1 MKVVII
7 EDEVQTAKALEKLL
21 RQHDIEVMTVIASI
35 EEGIAYFQEGP
46 EVDLIFS
53 DIEIADGLCFDIFK
67 EVTITCPIIFCTAFN
82 QYALEAFRTN
92 GIDYIVKPF
101 TPKSISD
108 AIGKYNLL
116 TKRERPI
123 EKVLPATTDKEDL
136 YNLLK
141 TTLSRRKST
150 LLVSFRDKTFPVNL
164 NSIAYFFVEDETTLL
179 YTEGKEYT
187 LSKSLEEIEVGIDAA
202 QFFRANRQYLI
213 NRDFIKEIEKF
224 FARKLVIKLTVPVR
238 EPIVVSKAKATEFMT
253 WLEQ

>member
-7 EDEVQTAKALEKLL
+7 EDEVQTAKSLEKLL
-21 RQHDIEVMTVIASI
+21 RQHDIEVLTVIASI
-35 EEGIAYFQEGP
+35 EEGIAYFQESP

-101 TPKSISD
+101 TPKSIAD
-108 AIGKYNLL
+108 AISKYNLL

-123 EKVLPATTDKEDL
+123 GKVLPATTDKEDL

-150 LLVSFRDKTFPVNL
+150 LLVSFRDKTFPVNF

-187 LSKSLEEIEVGIDAA
+187 LSKSLEEIEVGIDAG

-238 EPIVVSKAKATEFMT
+238 EPIVVSKAKATDFMT
-253 WLEQ
+253 WMEQ